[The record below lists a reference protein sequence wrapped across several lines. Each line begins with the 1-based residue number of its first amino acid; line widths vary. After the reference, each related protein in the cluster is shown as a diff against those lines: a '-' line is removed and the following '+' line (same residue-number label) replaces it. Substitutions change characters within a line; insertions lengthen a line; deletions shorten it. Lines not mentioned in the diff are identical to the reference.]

1 MIVVYL
7 EGVRNTKVFREA
19 CKAARAAGK
28 PVIALKLGASE
39 GGRAAA
45 MAHTGALAGSIETFD
60 AISTREG
67 VIRVRGLDELI
78 ETTECFVHADAAEEQ
93 SARRGLAVRRQAR
106 PADRRVLF
114 GRPELCAAQP
124 ERAPRNW
131 QRCSAPA
138 ASSAIRSTP
147 ALPRWSIP
155 PST

>member
-1 MIVVYL
+1 DLMAYFAADPSIRVIVVYL

-67 VIRVRGLDELI
+67 VIRVQGLDGLL
-78 ETTECFVHADAAEEQ
+78 ETTECFVHADPSNDNRLAAV
-93 SARRGLAVRRQAR
+93 SFAGRKRG
-106 PADRRVLF
+106 
-114 GRPELCAAQP
+114 
-124 ERAPRNW
+124 
-131 QRCSAPA
+131 
-138 ASSAIRSTP
+138 
-147 ALPRWSIP
+147 
-155 PST
+155 